1 MKSTTIP
8 KAAFRDS
15 TNQKKR
21 ATEENGCRAVEK
33 LARAAHGSF
42 S

>member
-15 TNQKKR
+15 TNQKKGLQKK
-21 ATEENGCRAVEK
+21 TAVG
-33 LARAAHGSF
+33 L
-42 S
+42 

>member
-1 MKSTTIP
+1 MKSTTMP

-15 TNQKKR
+15 TNQKK
-21 ATEENGCRAVEK
+21 ATEENGCRPVEK

>member
-15 TNQKKR
+15 TNQKR
-21 ATEENGCRAVEK
+21 ATQENGCRAVEK
-33 LARAAHGSF
+33 LARADRGSF